1 MGKGII
7 LGIVVLAFSVSASAV
22 PGCTAERCLRGL
34 RGDVRRVETVSLSRD
49 LSTRQHLE
57 FDTRGELTST
67 KLTEGRNVTTTE
79 YRRDDRSSL
88 LRGQSSARRC
98 HRVAGTLRITDGKH
112 VAGPRQSRHRALPV
126 HPRRLN
132 RVTRRTCTGDGL
144 IHSESLEYDDT
155 GFLARR
161 RLSAMVGQ
169 FGMQTEALY
178 AGGAEH
184 TWSVAFVAPGNDRR
198 AVFTYRY
205 DRTDS
210 NGNWLERS
218 RLDEHGVA
226 VESETREISYADVAL
241 R

>member
-7 LGIVVLAFSVSASAV
+7 LGIVVLAFSVSARAL

-34 RGDVRRVETVSLSRD
+34 RGDVHSVETISLARD

-57 FDTRGELTST
+57 FDARGEL
-67 KLTEGRNVTTTE
+67 KFAKFTEGRSVTTTE
-79 YRRDDRSSL
+79 YHRDDGTALLEVSHRRGGAVVLLERFASPTESILLDHTNHVTERCQYTRDSL
-88 LRGQSSARRC
+88 E
-98 HRVAGTLRITDGKH
+98 
-112 VAGPRQSRHRALPV
+112 
-126 HPRRLN
+126 

-144 IHSESLEYDDT
+144 IHSESLEYDNA
-155 GFLARR
+155 GFPARR

-178 AGGAEH
+178 EGGAEH

-198 AVFTYRY
+198 AVFKYRY

-218 RLDEHGVA
+218 RLDENGVA
-226 VESETREISYADVAL
+226 VESETREIRYANAH
-241 R
+241 

>member
-1 MGKGII
+1 MGKRII
-7 LGIVVLAFSVSASAV
+7 LGFVVLAFSVGANAL
-22 PGCTAERCLRGL
+22 PGCTAERCVRGL

-57 FDTRGELTST
+57 FDARGEL
-67 KLTEGRNVTTTE
+67 KFARLTEGRSSTTTE
-79 YRRDDRSSL
+79 YRRDDGSVL
-88 LRGQSSARRC
+88 LEISHRRGDAVVLLERFASPTESALLDTGNRVTERC
-98 HRVAGTLRITDGKH
+98 QYTRD
-112 VAGPRQSRHRALPV
+112 S
-126 HPRRLN
+126 LN

-169 FGMQTEALY
+169 FGMQTEAVY
-178 AGGAEH
+178 DGGAER

-218 RLDEHGVA
+218 RLDENGVA
-226 VESETREISYADVAL
+226 VESETREIEYANVAL
-241 R
+241 Q